1 MNISILYS
9 QETTIVNCINLEIK
23 SMNKAS
29 KTMSFIHK
37 IKTLESRKNIKKWG
51 RKKTN
56 KDLNFFTPFI
66 NPK

>member
-1 MNISILYS
+1 MNISILS
-9 QETTIVNCINLEIK
+9 FPETITVKEIK
-23 SMNKAS
+23 LEMKSMTKAS

-56 KDLNFFTPFI
+56 KDLNLFSPFI